1 MRNTSDD
8 DKKISEEEIQEL
20 LKTLE
25 DMNKDN
31 NNNSKKK
38 KVSIV
43 ITPFLFKSK
52 FLSILFT
59 YALTLFCFVGVLG
72 IIEFIKIN
80 IPFDVLLITACI
92 VMLEYSAKILISK
105 QFPQLVFKT
114 MGTIIPV
121 INFIITIAVVSCFE
135 KSFFGLNE
143 YTIIAFAFVFLM
155 VRAIIMNA
163 IKRKVIQNKMFIRK
177 G

>member
-25 DMNKDN
+25 EMNKD

-72 IIEFIKIN
+72 ITEFIKIN
-80 IPFDVLLITACI
+80 IALDVLLITACI

-105 QFPQLVFKT
+105 RFPQLVLKT

-121 INFIITIAVVSCFE
+121 INFVIAIAVMSCFE

-143 YTIIAFAFVFLM
+143 YTMIAFAFVFLM
-155 VRAIIMNA
+155 VRAMIMNA
-163 IKRKVIQNKMFIRK
+163 VKRKVIQNKMFIRK